1 MINYMFDGT
10 KSTFKNDVG
19 EATIKFKKVSE
30 NRVDIQVEMKHYA
43 TNTTATY
50 KKYIALKD
58 NGSLQHYPIKEFVV
72 QGINVGEYN
81 TVKKYFTHLLGEE
94 GYKEFKD
101 SFLNEYSIRQDIEL
115 NRLIGR
121 S

>member
-1 MINYMFDGT
+1 MVNYTFDGT
-10 KSTFKNDVG
+10 ESTFKNDIG
-19 EATIKFKKVSE
+19 EATTKFKKVSE
-30 NRVDIQVEMKHYA
+30 SRVDIQVEMKRFT

-50 KKYIALKD
+50 KKYIAVKD
-58 NGSLQHYPIKEFVV
+58 DGILQHYPIKEFAV

-81 TVKKYFTHLLGEE
+81 TVKKYFTHILGEE

-101 SFLNEYSIRQDIEL
+101 GFLNEYSIRKAMEL